1 MYLDVSEAGAL
12 AELDVVSEDRSL
24 PISWHLRVTQ
34 VDCRSRVG
42 FAMHALK
49 APPGCLQYHNLERP
63 RGKVASLNF
72 DLESPI
78 APGQNYAVC
87 FRLPNLISS
96 KPDFPF
102 ENLVIS
108 HDHDHDI

>member
-1 MYLDVSEAGAL
+1 MSEAGAL

-49 APPGCLQYHNLERP
+49 APPGCLQYHNLDRP

-78 APGQNYAVC
+78 APGQSYAVC
-87 FRLPNLISS
+87 FRLPISYQF
-96 KPDFPF
+96 KTRFPLQKFYDF
-102 ENLVIS
+102 L
-108 HDHDHDI
+108 

>member
-49 APPGCLQYHNLERP
+49 APPGCLQYHNLDRP

-78 APGQNYAVC
+78 APGQSYAVC
-87 FRLPNLISS
+87 FRLPISYQFQTRFPLQ
-96 KPDFPF
+96 KFYDF
-102 ENLVIS
+102 L
-108 HDHDHDI
+108 